1 MMKAYPLIYSRTK
14 FVDYLEDFLVR
25 PENINVRAAAVYVNE
40 ALENV
45 KYSDGLRHSVFSV
58 GEYLIYGG
66 TACMTQSIIDR
77 ILREKKIDK
86 LDFDYEDYQADK
98 ADRPIVFFIGFA
110 VRRNE
115 IKTESVPYIDLY
127 ETYKI
132 YLRYLKKQWLSATT
146 ASEVLKLNQN
156 GAWIDIPE
164 VEYVPQFKPDVT
176 EYDGKKFIRN
186 YKEDDYHT
194 IINYYFYEM
203 LHHPEQDFSFL
214 SQVIS
219 DDVTSLHY
227 KNISIFDKSVEECI
241 TLLKE
246 QKNKPNIVRPEQTR
260 KAPAKPIEQ
269 KNPKIVRVE
278 DIEEK
283 KTNPSL
289 KMIIIVGLIIALVV
303 CTIGF
308 LASKLS
314 KDKKSDNSVQEAEIE
329 QILEDVQDL
338 TDELGNSEE
347 KQNSGQII
355 LKKISEA
362 LDSLDKM
369 DNLKQISKQ
378 VILEKISKVL
388 DCLDKTN
395 NLKQT
400 PKQVILEEVSKVLD
414 TLGKA
419 NNLEQSPK
427 QVILEKISVALS
439 NLDKSQQL

>member
-77 ILREKKIDK
+77 ILHEKKIDK

-186 YKEDDYHT
+186 YKEDDYQT

-227 KNISIFDKSVEECI
+227 KNISIFDKSAEKCI

-246 QKNKPNIVRPEQTR
+246 QKNKPNIVRPEQTK

-283 KTNPSL
+283 KTNSGL
-289 KMIIIVGLIIALVV
+289 KMIIIVGLIISLVV
-303 CTIGF
+303 CAICF
-308 LASKLS
+308 LAAKLN
-314 KDKKSDNSVQEAEIE
+314 KDKKADNSVQEAEIE

-338 TDELGNSEE
+338 TDELG
-347 KQNSGQII
+347 
-355 LKKISEA
+355 
-362 LDSLDKM
+362 
-369 DNLKQISKQ
+369 
-378 VILEKISKVL
+378 KV
-388 DCLDKTN
+388 
-395 NLKQT
+395 
-400 PKQVILEEVSKVLD
+400 
-414 TLGKA
+414 

-427 QVILEKISVALS
+427 QVILEKISDVLS